1 MGIKQLGLVWVV
13 YCKQKYSMRKSV
25 CKIKY
30 KKGVLFIGLIKLNS
44 AYSEKLNPMSK
55 LFPLKLF

>member
-1 MGIKQLGLVWVV
+1 
-13 YCKQKYSMRKSV
+13 MRKSV

-44 AYSEKLNPMSK
+44 AYSEKLYPMSK
-55 LFPLKLF
+55 LFPLKKF